1 MGNTAYR
8 YVTSHMWAILESSLG
23 IILDVSLG
31 HGEQLEALEARLG
44 KKLDNAQTATYRTA
58 SDGKLIATLPI
69 HGPIFRYANLFTEIS
84 GATSNEIAAR
94 DFTAAME
101 NPKVKAII
109 LDIDSPGGEV
119 NGTNAMASMIYAA
132 RGIKPVVAFSGHMAA
147 SAAYWI
153 ASAAD
158 RIVVDAT
165 ASVGSIGV
173 VLSVSKDKPETG
185 EHKFISSAS
194 PLKHADPGSKEGAES
209 LQSYV
214 DELAQVFVESV
225 ARNMGVTPETV
236 LKDFGRGGVKVA
248 AAAVSSGMAHAIG
261 SYEEVL
267 SELMSSKRKITSI
280 GGRNAA
286 QGANYMENEK
296 TEAQTVDSTDIAA
309 TLAELQA
316 SNAALTAQL
325 KAEMQSRRDA
335 EAVAKAQ
342 AELAAAKV
350 RHSEAIAFADGLVK
364 ENKISPSVAV
374 FAVALHEAVAALDG
388 KFTVSSD
395 TSDGNFEVTALEAL
409 LGLAEGIKAD
419 STDLG
424 SEVVAAAFNAKG
436 ATILNNN
443 AKSADEVDADA
454 FIARMNAE
462 RGHKAKVA

>member
-1 MGNTAYR
+1 
-8 YVTSHMWAILESSLG
+8 
-23 IILDVSLG
+23 
-31 HGEQLEALEARLG
+31 
-44 KKLDNAQTATYRTA
+44 
-58 SDGKLIATLPI
+58 
-69 HGPIFRYANLFTEIS
+69 
-84 GATSNEIAAR
+84 
-94 DFTAAME
+94 
-101 NPKVKAII
+101 
-109 LDIDSPGGEV
+109 
-119 NGTNAMASMIYAA
+119 
-132 RGIKPVVAFSGHMAA
+132 
-147 SAAYWI
+147 
-153 ASAAD
+153 
-158 RIVVDAT
+158 
-165 ASVGSIGV
+165 
-173 VLSVSKDKPETG
+173 
-185 EHKFISSAS
+185 
-194 PLKHADPGSKEGAES
+194 
-209 LQSYV
+209 
-214 DELAQVFVESV
+214 
-225 ARNMGVTPETV
+225 
-236 LKDFGRGGVKVA
+236 
-248 AAAVSSGMAHAIG
+248 
-261 SYEEVL
+261 
-267 SELMSSKRKITSI
+267 
-280 GGRNAA
+280 
-286 QGANYMENEK
+286 MENEK

-342 AELAAAKV
+342 ADLAAAKV